1 MKTKRVFGKNQMNKV
16 KPKEVIDVLSMEEIL
31 QISGLDMM
39 QGILA
44 GIYPAAPIAK
54 ILNYKVHAVEKGKVI
69 FRGTPQRGSR
79 NPMGTVHGGWYGTV
93 LDSAMACA
101 VMTTLAAGK
110 IQTTL
115 EFKVNIIR
123 PIPMGATVDAIG
135 TVEHSGK
142 STGVAAGSLVDI
154 NTGKLYAS
162 SSTTCMILTPEL
174 K

>member
-1 MKTKRVFGKNQMNKV
+1 MNDLS
-16 KPKEVIDVLSMEEIL
+16 PKEAQDVLSMAEIL
-31 QISGLDMM
+31 EIPGLDMM
-39 QGILA
+39 QGILD

-54 ILNYKVHAVEKGKVI
+54 VLNFRVHAVEKGNVV
-69 FRGTPQRGSR
+69 FRGTPNLDSR
-79 NPMGTVHGGWYGTV
+79 NPMGTIHGGWYGTI

-101 VMTTLAAGK
+101 VMTTLSVGK

-123 PIPMGATVDAIG
+123 PIPMGVEVDAIG

-142 STGVAAGSLVDI
+142 STGVAVGTLVDVK
-154 NTGKLYAS
+154 TRKLYAS
-162 SSTTCMILTPEL
+162 SSTTCIIMTPKL

>member
-1 MKTKRVFGKNQMNKV
+1 MNGLSR
-16 KPKEVIDVLSMEEIL
+16 KEAQDVLSMAEIL
-31 QISGLDMM
+31 KIPGLDMM
-39 QGILA
+39 QGILE

-54 ILNYKVHAVEKGKVI
+54 ILNYKVHAVKKGKVV
-69 FRGTPQRGSR
+69 FRGAPNLDSR
-79 NPMGTVHGGWYGTV
+79 NPMGTIHGGWYGTI

-101 VMTTLAAGK
+101 VMTTLPAGK

-123 PIPMGATVDAIG
+123 SIPAGAQVDAIG

-142 STGVAAGSLVDI
+142 STGVAVGSLVDV

-162 SSTTCMILTPEL
+162 SSTTCIIMTPKL

>member
-1 MKTKRVFGKNQMNKV
+1 MNGLSQ
-16 KPKEVIDVLSMEEIL
+16 KEAQDVLSMAEIL
-31 QISGLDMM
+31 EIPGLDMM
-39 QGILA
+39 QGILE

-54 ILNYKVHAVEKGKVI
+54 ILNYKVHAVKKGKVV
-69 FRGTPQRGSR
+69 FRGAPNLDSR
-79 NPMGTVHGGWYGTV
+79 NPMGTIHGGWYGTI

-101 VMTTLAAGK
+101 VMTTLPAGK

-123 PIPMGATVDAIG
+123 SIPAGAQVDAIG

-142 STGVAAGSLVDI
+142 STGVAVGSLVDV

-162 SSTTCMILTPEL
+162 SSTTCIIMTPKL

>member
-1 MKTKRVFGKNQMNKV
+1 MNGLSR
-16 KPKEVIDVLSMEEIL
+16 EEAQDVLSMAEIL
-31 QISGLDMM
+31 EIPGLDMM
-39 QGILA
+39 KGILE

-54 ILNYKVHAVEKGKVI
+54 ILNYKVHAVEKGKVV
-69 FRGTPQRGSR
+69 FRGAPNLESR
-79 NPMGTVHGGWYGTV
+79 NPMGTIHGGWYGTI

-101 VMTTLAAGK
+101 VMTTLPAGK

-123 PIPMGATVDAIG
+123 SIPAGAQVDAIG

-142 STGVAAGSLVDI
+142 STGVAVGSLVEV

-162 SSTTCMILTPEL
+162 SSTTCIIMTPKL

>member
-1 MKTKRVFGKNQMNKV
+1 MNGLS
-16 KPKEVIDVLSMEEIL
+16 PKEAQDVLSMAEIL
-31 QISGLDMM
+31 EISGLEMM
-39 QGILA
+39 QGILK

-54 ILNYKVHAVEKGKVI
+54 ILNYKVHAVEKGKVV
-69 FRGTPQRGSR
+69 FRGTPNLDSR
-79 NPMGTVHGGWYGTV
+79 NPMGTIHGGWYGTI

-101 VMTTLAAGK
+101 VMTTLPAGK

-123 PIPMGATVDAIG
+123 SIPSGAQVDAIG

-142 STGVAAGSLVDI
+142 STGVAVGSLVDV

-162 SSTTCMILTPEL
+162 SSTTCIIMTPKL

>member
-1 MKTKRVFGKNQMNKV
+1 MNGLSR
-16 KPKEVIDVLSMEEIL
+16 KEAQDVLSMAEIL
-31 QISGLDMM
+31 EIPGLDIM
-39 QGILA
+39 QGILE

-54 ILNYKVHAVEKGKVI
+54 ILNYKVHAVKKGKVV
-69 FRGTPQRGSR
+69 FRGAPNLESR
-79 NPMGTVHGGWYGTV
+79 NPMGTIHGGWYGTI

-101 VMTTLAAGK
+101 VMTTLPAGK

-123 PIPMGATVDAIG
+123 SIPAGAQVDAIG

-142 STGVAAGSLVDI
+142 STGVAVGSLVDV

-162 SSTTCMILTPEL
+162 SSTTCIIMTPKL

>member
-1 MKTKRVFGKNQMNKV
+1 
-16 KPKEVIDVLSMEEIL
+16 
-31 QISGLDMM
+31 
-39 QGILA
+39 
-44 GIYPAAPIAK
+44 
-54 ILNYKVHAVEKGKVI
+54 
-69 FRGTPQRGSR
+69 
-79 NPMGTVHGGWYGTV
+79 MGTIHGGWYGTI

-101 VMTTLAAGK
+101 VMTTLPAGK

-123 PIPMGATVDAIG
+123 SIPAGAQVDAIG

-142 STGVAAGSLVDI
+142 STGVAVGSLVDV

-162 SSTTCMILTPEL
+162 SSTTCIIMTPKL

>member
-1 MKTKRVFGKNQMNKV
+1 MSKV
-16 KPKEVIDVLSMEEIL
+16 MPKEVKDVLSMEEIL
-31 QISGLDMM
+31 EISGLDMM
-39 QGILA
+39 EGILK
-44 GIYPAAPIAK
+44 GIYPAAPIAN
-54 ILNYKVHAVEKGKVI
+54 ILNYKVHAVKKGRVV
-69 FRGTPQRGSR
+69 FRGTPNLESR
-79 NPMGTVHGGWYGTV
+79 NPMGTLHGGWYGTI

-101 VMTTLAAGK
+101 VMTTLPAGK

-123 PIPMGATVDAIG
+123 PVPMGVTVDAIG

-142 STGVAAGSLVDI
+142 STGVAVGSIVDI

-162 SSTTCMILTPEL
+162 SSTTCMVMEPEF

>member
-1 MKTKRVFGKNQMNKV
+1 MNGLSQ
-16 KPKEVIDVLSMEEIL
+16 KEAQDVLSMAEIL
-31 QISGLDMM
+31 EIPGLDMM
-39 QGILA
+39 QGILE

-54 ILNYKVHAVEKGKVI
+54 ILNYKVHAVKKGKVV
-69 FRGTPQRGSR
+69 FRGAPNLDSR
-79 NPMGTVHGGWYGTV
+79 NPMGTIHGGWYGTI

-101 VMTTLAAGK
+101 VMTTLPAGK

-123 PIPMGATVDAIG
+123 SIPAGAQVDAIG

-142 STGVAAGSLVDI
+142 STGVAVGSLVDV

-162 SSTTCMILTPEL
+162 SSTTCIILTPKL

>member
-1 MKTKRVFGKNQMNKV
+1 MNGLSQ
-16 KPKEVIDVLSMEEIL
+16 KEAQDVLSMAEIL
-31 QISGLDMM
+31 EIPGLDMM
-39 QGILA
+39 KGILE

-54 ILNYKVHAVEKGKVI
+54 ILNYKVHAVKKGKVV
-69 FRGTPQRGSR
+69 FRGAPNLDSR
-79 NPMGTVHGGWYGTV
+79 NPMGTIHGGWYGTI

-101 VMTTLAAGK
+101 VMTTLPAGK

-123 PIPMGATVDAIG
+123 SIPAGAQVDAIG

-142 STGVAAGSLVDI
+142 STGVAVGSLVDVM
-154 NTGKLYAS
+154 TGKLYAS
-162 SSTTCMILTPEL
+162 SSTTCIILTPKL

>member
-1 MKTKRVFGKNQMNKV
+1 MNGLSR
-16 KPKEVIDVLSMEEIL
+16 KEAQDVLSMAEIL
-31 QISGLDMM
+31 EISGLDMM
-39 QGILA
+39 KGILE

-54 ILNYKVHAVEKGKVI
+54 ILNYKVHAVKKGKVV
-69 FRGTPQRGSR
+69 FRGAPNLDSR
-79 NPMGTVHGGWYGTV
+79 NPMGTIHGGWYGTI

-101 VMTTLAAGK
+101 VMTTLPAGK

-123 PIPMGATVDAIG
+123 SIPAGAQVDAIG

-142 STGVAAGSLVDI
+142 STGVAVGSLVDVK
-154 NTGKLYAS
+154 TGKLYAS
-162 SSTTCMILTPEL
+162 SSTTCIILTPKL